1 MIGVIRAVRSW
12 PRRVKDS
19 VSQEGLGSFAL
30 RMVLWRAYR
39 AGVILAKPLAP
50 PAGQADVQLRV
61 ASTDD
66 VLALLAVRSVYTA
79 ETLQSWLRDGE
90 ECILGLV
97 NGAIAAHRW
106 VKTGIFRMPHLGL
119 LLDLRED
126 EISVHDVY
134 VMPDFR
140 GRGITAAANHTFD
153 APYLER
159 GFRMEFSYATAGRGP
174 WGRGHAYGIAS
185 IRTLRL
191 GPFRK
196 FWVKALGPEAE
207 YWQERLKELRWA

>member
-1 MIGVIRAVRSW
+1 M
-12 PRRVKDS
+12 
-19 VSQEGLGSFAL
+19 L
-30 RMVLWRAYR
+30 RTVLWRAYR
-39 AGVILAKPLAP
+39 AGVVLAKPLAP
-50 PAGQADVQLRV
+50 AVGPADVQLRF
-61 ASTDD
+61 ASADD
-66 VLALLAVRSVYTA
+66 VPALLAVRSVYTA

-106 VKTGIFRMPHLGL
+106 VTTGIFRMPHLGL
-119 LLDLRED
+119 VLNLGED

-134 VMPDFR
+134 VLPDFR

-153 APYLER
+153 SPYLDR

-174 WGRGHAYGIAS
+174 WGRGHDYSIAT

-191 GPFRK
+191 GPVRR
-196 FWVKALGPEAE
+196 FWVRAYGPQAE
-207 YWQERLKELRWA
+207 CWRERLKELRWA